1 MTITSTKKM
10 ATAVS
15 PSVSPPVGGTRPRPK
30 VLGSAHL
37 SRLVK
42 LSSVDSKFVLLL
54 SLTQTCIVRYS
65 YY

>member
-1 MTITSTKKM
+1 M

-15 PSVSPPVGGTRPRPK
+15 PSVSPALGEAHPRPK

-54 SLTQTCIVRYS
+54 LSVTLACIVRY
-65 YY
+65 YTYH